1 MTVHDVGARLP
12 AGFQDANYFAQGG
25 HATSERTL
33 SCSYLYGSVAM
44 GRPREI
50 VPLCASSFRAAR
62 PELQRFP
69 RFRPVSA
76 DGSGTVSSVTV
87 SSSPSA

>member
-25 HATSERTL
+25 DATSGAHAYVQLPARL
-33 SCSYLYGSVAM
+33 SVAT

-50 VPLCASSFRAAR
+50 VPLCASSFRAAA
-62 PELQRFP
+62 QN
-69 RFRPVSA
+69 
-76 DGSGTVSSVTV
+76 SSDFHVFAL
-87 SSSPSA
+87 SLRMGQG